1 MSRYKLPLVEK
12 KITSVSKTTEF
23 LHEGLKGHEPVAH
36 ENTLRQSIPAETKRL
51 HSLDVSTK
59 IEELNHLKI
68 RVKDLEAENN
78 DLKDGLKQIEDD
90 SRKAGYQQGL
100 ELAQEH
106 FAEELESLSSL
117 FDQIDLSLQN
127 AMKSISEDIATV
139 VIEANTRIL
148 GKQMLEKKLA
158 IDVVLEVLRK
168 AGYQEKMVVKV
179 SPDDHELLSK
189 HRLRL
194 SSIKNI
200 EFVSDEKVKLGGCIV
215 KTDSGMIDGR
225 LEVQLQ
231 ALYDIL
237 HGVNSATRSGD

>member
-12 KITSVSKTTEF
+12 KTTSVTKAAVF
-23 LHEGLKGHEPVAH
+23 LHEGAVGHEPVAH
-36 ENTLRQSIPAETKRL
+36 ENALRQSIPDETKRQ
-51 HSLDVSTK
+51 HSLDVSSE
-59 IEELNHLKI
+59 IEELNHLKN

-90 SRKAGYQQGL
+90 SRQAGYQQGL

-168 AGYQEKMVVKV
+168 AGYQEKMVVNV

-237 HGVNSATRSGD
+237 HGVNSATRSSD

>member
-1 MSRYKLPLVEK
+1 
-12 KITSVSKTTEF
+12 
-23 LHEGLKGHEPVAH
+23 
-36 ENTLRQSIPAETKRL
+36 
-51 HSLDVSTK
+51 
-59 IEELNHLKI
+59 
-68 RVKDLEAENN
+68 
-78 DLKDGLKQIEDD
+78 
-90 SRKAGYQQGL
+90 
-100 ELAQEH
+100 
-106 FAEELESLSSL
+106 
-117 FDQIDLSLQN
+117 
-127 AMKSISEDIATV
+127 
-139 VIEANTRIL
+139 
-148 GKQMLEKKLA
+148 MLEKKLA